1 MKFKSMGSKPGIR
14 WLEIDHSRDLH
25 LLLRILLEL
34 YLISSVFGCESDPSL
49 IWYQSPWW
57 FTTYVELAFGSEL
70 GPSLRSSCLRL
81 DQTGCLFK
89 RVDPRPKLDPSSWM
103 SLPES
108 GIIQS
113 MFAFSILVARG

>member
-34 YLISSVFGCESDPSL
+34 YLISSHQVRDSDEIVKSIPNM
-49 IWYQSPWW
+49 
-57 FTTYVELAFGSEL
+57 VSEPMVVYYL
-70 GPSLRSSCLRL
+70 CRASFWV
-81 DQTGCLFK
+81 LFK